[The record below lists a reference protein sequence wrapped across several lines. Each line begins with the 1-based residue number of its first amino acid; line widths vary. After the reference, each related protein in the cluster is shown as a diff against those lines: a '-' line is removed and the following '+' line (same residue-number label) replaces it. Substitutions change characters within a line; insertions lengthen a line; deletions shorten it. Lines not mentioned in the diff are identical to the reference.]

1 MQEVGGGG
9 VKVLNVNIC
18 NVFNPYVGYVKR
30 AVDNKVTIESMPP
43 AATGD
48 LSIELR
54 SIDLRSITD
63 LVELLVW

>member
-1 MQEVGGGG
+1 M
-9 VKVLNVNIC
+9 NIC

-54 SIDLRSITD
+54 SIELRSITD